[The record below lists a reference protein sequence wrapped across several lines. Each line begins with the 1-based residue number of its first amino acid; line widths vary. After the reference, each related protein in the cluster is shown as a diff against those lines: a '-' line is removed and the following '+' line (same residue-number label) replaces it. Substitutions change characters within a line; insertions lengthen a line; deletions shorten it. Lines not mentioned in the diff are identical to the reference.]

1 MANGP
6 MYNPFAP
13 VQGQPVQPGPN
24 AFPFSPAFGRNP
36 MAAAQQMP
44 AMPQRPATTNA
55 PLGLLGQATPVQ
67 GTYGSLLDDIRN
79 QAGRAGL
86 AQTLMGLGRTTRR
99 GEDRFLGAVQM
110 GQQAQQ
116 QAFQQGIQRAAA
128 QSQFAEMDRAERE
141 RQRRAEVLAN
151 LPGAGKP
158 TVQTAAGQTS
168 PAPVAAAGLFTEYEI
183 SQMGD
188 AQQQLAAE
196 ASAYQRLADNFIA
209 NNLPEDAER
218 YSEIALKK
226 AEQARRGLLSEEKR
240 IDLEN
245 TQRTDWEKNQLAPR
259 AQAVQSYNQIA
270 GLAERGAGLSDYAN
284 LIAFIKTLDPTSV
297 VREGEVAL
305 AGEFQTLQNRL
316 STIYNKAAEGGF
328 TEEFRRDLVET
339 ARKAAEI
346 AARDYSS
353 AVESQ
358 LPIIERQSIRP
369 EQVIRVRELSLS
381 PLPTLGGKVPGAAD
395 NPASAIKS
403 MKSRG
408 GVNQ

>member
-1 MANGP
+1 
-6 MYNPFAP
+6 
-13 VQGQPVQPGPN
+13 
-24 AFPFSPAFGRNP
+24 
-36 MAAAQQMP
+36 
-44 AMPQRPATTNA
+44 
-55 PLGLLGQATPVQ
+55 
-67 GTYGSLLDDIRN
+67 
-79 QAGRAGL
+79 
-86 AQTLMGLGRTTRR
+86 
-99 GEDRFLGAVQM
+99 
-110 GQQAQQ
+110 
-116 QAFQQGIQRAAA
+116 
-128 QSQFAEMDRAERE
+128 
-141 RQRRAEVLAN
+141 
-151 LPGAGKP
+151 
-158 TVQTAAGQTS
+158 
-168 PAPVAAAGLFTEYEI
+168 
-183 SQMGD
+183 
-188 AQQQLAAE
+188 
-196 ASAYQRLADNFIA
+196 
-209 NNLPEDAER
+209 
-218 YSEIALKK
+218 
-226 AEQARRGLLSEEKR
+226 
-240 IDLEN
+240 
-245 TQRTDWEKNQLAPR
+245 LAPR

-369 EQVIRVRELSLS
+369 EQVIRVRELSLA
-381 PLPTLGGKVPGAAD
+381 PLPTLGGPVPGAGN

>member
-6 MYNPFAP
+6 IYNPFMP
-13 VQGQPVQPGPN
+13 IQGQAVQPGPN

-36 MAAAQQMP
+36 MTAAQQMP
-44 AMPQRPATTNA
+44 VQRPRTTNA
-55 PLGLLGQATPVQ
+55 PLGLLGQAQPVQ
-67 GTYGSLLDDIRN
+67 GQYGSLLDDIRN

-99 GEDRFLGAVQM
+99 GEDRLLGAVQM

-116 QAFQQGIQRAAA
+116 QAFQQGVQRAATQA
-128 QSQFAEMDRAERE
+128 QFEQMDRAERE
-141 RQRRAEVLAN
+141 RQRRAEILAGT
-151 LPGAGKP
+151 PGAGRP
-158 TVQTAAGQTS
+158 TPQAATGQTV

-196 ASAYQRLADNFIA
+196 AAAYQRMADQFTQ
-209 NNLPEDAER
+209 NNMPEDAER
-218 YSEIALKK
+218 YAELALKK
-226 AEQARRGLLSEEKR
+226 AEQARRGLLSNEKR
-240 IDLEN
+240 IELEN
-245 TQRTDWEKNQLAPR
+245 TQRQQWEKDQYAPR

-358 LPIIERQSIRP
+358 LPIIERQDIRP
-369 EQVIRVRELSLS
+369 EQVIRVRELQLA
-381 PLPTLGGKVPGAAD
+381 PLPALGGPVPGAGN

-403 MKSRG
+403 IRSRG
-408 GVNQ
+408 GVRQ